1 MLNAFGVFAVFFPF
15 LAVYGH
21 EDNTLCG
28 PIPEKA
34 SRAPFWANLTITDYT
49 SRWITSVCR
58 HQHDGEQRPG
68 KTADCIK
75 CLPQTVRRAA
85 LAFGHEVAD
94 KRIARGIA

>member
-34 SRAPFWANLTITDYT
+34 SIVPFSAILGQSHHNRLHAHVVFVGGVFTGPKPEIL
-49 SRWITSVCR
+49 S
-58 HQHDGEQRPG
+58 G
-68 KTADCIK
+68 
-75 CLPQTVRRAA
+75 
-85 LAFGHEVAD
+85 
-94 KRIARGIA
+94 